1 MTEETI
7 FEAALAL
14 CDPAER
20 SAYLDGACGGDS
32 GLRRRVEAL
41 LASEEKMG
49 DFLERPAAEQ
59 MGAVPP
65 GPREITGA
73 EPHDDEEEISLGFLQ
88 PSDKP
93 GSLGRLA
100 YYEVL
105 QVLGQGGSGIV
116 LKAFD
121 EELHRVVAIKVL
133 LPELAATSPPR
144 KRFLREA
151 RCSAAVRH
159 EHVVQIYAVE
169 DQPIPYLV
177 MEYIAGENL
186 QQKLDRVGPLEVPEV
201 LRIGCEIARG
211 LAAAHAVGL
220 IHRDIKPAN
229 ILLED
234 GAVPCAKLIDFGL
247 ARAADDASIT
257 QSGLIPGTPL

>member
-20 SAYLDGACGGDS
+20 SAYLDGACGGDP

-59 MGAVPP
+59 LGAVPA
-65 GPREITGA
+65 GPRAVTGA
-73 EPHDDEEEISLGFLQ
+73 EPHDDDEEINLDFLQ

-121 EELHRVVAIKVL
+121 EECTGWSRSRSCCQN
-133 LPELAATSPPR
+133 SPPPCR
-144 KRFLREA
+144 PASAPA
-151 RCSAAVRH
+151 R
-159 EHVVQIYAVE
+159 
-169 DQPIPYLV
+169 
-177 MEYIAGENL
+177 
-186 QQKLDRVGPLEVPEV
+186 GPL
-201 LRIGCEIARG
+201 LRR
-211 LAAAHAVGL
+211 
-220 IHRDIKPAN
+220 RP
-229 ILLED
+229 
-234 GAVPCAKLIDFGL
+234 P
-247 ARAADDASIT
+247 
-257 QSGLIPGTPL
+257 